1 MKQKY
6 AVTTIT
12 DEVIQLEADH
22 VLISANGDLV
32 FSEIKF
38 IAVGI
43 TSQNQVKKETYPILI
58 LAKGEWSNVGRSV

>member
-38 IAVGI
+38 ISDGS
-43 TSQNQVKKETYPILI
+43 TSQTPVKKETSPIMI
-58 LAKGEWSNVGRSV
+58 